1 MDHPRSMSSGLCRE
15 AHVRPR
21 TTTVLL
27 SMEHT
32 AFRIGLMEVV
42 RCLPGVMNVRATTAA
57 QDLCAPS
64 DAEVV
69 VIDCT
74 AAGWKAVRW
83 CGEAVSFGKQVV
95 ALTRRDNDDAL
106 IPLMRAGAR
115 AVALRDGPTEEIIA
129 AVRAAV
135 ARQAFLAPSLVSHV
149 MDSFMDSAGAGV
161 AGVDLDGLTRREREV
176 LSLVATGD
184 SNRDIAARLTVTVR
198 TVKYHV
204 SNILMKLDL
213 RDRRQVMTLLQRTG
227 SPQTR

>member
-1 MDHPRSMSSGLCRE
+1 
-15 AHVRPR
+15 
-21 TTTVLL
+21 
-27 SMEHT
+27 MEHT
-32 AFRIGLMEVV
+32 AFRVGLMEVV

-83 CGEAVSFGKQVV
+83 CREAAGVGKRVV
-95 ALTRRDNDDAL
+95 ALTRRDDDDDAL

-135 ARQAFLAPSLVSHV
+135 ARQAFLAPSLASHV
-149 MDSFMDSAGAGV
+149 MDSFVDSAAAEE

-204 SNILMKLDL
+204 SNILMKLEL

>member
-1 MDHPRSMSSGLCRE
+1 MDHPRSMSSGLCGE

-21 TTTVLL
+21 TTKVLL

-32 AFRIGLMEVV
+32 ALRVGLMEVV
-42 RCLPGVMNVRATTAA
+42 RRLPGVMNVRASTAV
-57 QDLCAPS
+57 QDLSAPL

-69 VIDCT
+69 IIDCT
-74 AAGWKAVRW
+74 VAGGEAVRW
-83 CGEAVSFGKQVV
+83 CGAAARFGKRVV
-95 ALTRRDNDDAL
+95 ALTRQENDDAV

-115 AVALRDGPTEEIIA
+115 AIALRDGPTEEIIA

-149 MDSFMDSAGAGV
+149 MDSFTDSASAEV

-176 LSLVATGD
+176 LSLIATGD
-184 SNRDIAARLTVTVR
+184 SNRDIATRLTVTVR

-227 SPQTR
+227 SPQSR